1 MSKIPLMP
9 ADTYIVKNNTILTSE
24 NRITLIKLY
33 QPIIGAISIN
43 LYQTLWTDLDTQN
56 IISEETTHHNL
67 MVKMRLNL
75 NEIIEA
81 REKLEAVGLLKTY
94 LKKDNINNYIYE
106 LYSPLDPKTFL
117 ENPLLSVTLQNN
129 IGKKEYKKIVK
140 YFEIPKININEYT
153 DVTSSFSDTFT
164 VDTSTLVSDNIT
176 NIRAVNQVDIVL
188 SSKIDLNSVLSVIP
202 EEYLNVKT
210 INNNMKSLIYKLAF
224 IYNLNEEEMSELIRN
239 SVTEK
244 RTIDKDILRKNCSNY
259 YTFEHKDKMPSLIY
273 KKQPEYLRKKDTDS
287 SKKSKMIYIF
297 ETTSPYDFLE
307 GRNKGIKPSKSDLAL
322 LETLLIDYELTPG
335 VVNVLIDY
343 VLKINNNKLTKNFC
357 LAIAAQW
364 KRSNIK
370 TPEEAMQ
377 ICIKENKNKKE
388 NKPIKKPMKKEE
400 KPEWYDQTIDEE
412 TASDEDIKKLEAII
426 NRKWKPCKEYKK
438 I

>member
-1 MSKIPLMP
+1 MAKIPLMP
-9 ADTYIVKNNTILTSE
+9 ADTYIVKNNTILNSE
-24 NRITLIKLY
+24 NKVALIKLY

-43 LYQTLWTDLDTQN
+43 LYQTLWSDLDVQS
-56 IISEETTHHNL
+56 IISEENTHHNL

-81 REKLEAVGLLKTY
+81 REKLEAIGLLKTY

-117 ENPLLSVTLQNN
+117 ENPLLTVALQNT
-129 IGKKEYKKIVK
+129 IGKKEYKKIIK
-140 YFEIPKININEYT
+140 YFELPKINLQEYT
-153 DVTSSFSDTFT
+153 DITSSFSDTFT
-164 VDTSTLVSDNIT
+164 VDTSSLVSDNIT
-176 NIRAVNQVDIVL
+176 NIRAVNQVDITL
-188 SSKIDLNSVLSVIP
+188 TSKIDLNNVLSLIP
-202 EEYLNVKT
+202 EEYLNIKT
-210 INNNMKSLIYKLAF
+210 ITNTMKSLIYKLAF
-224 IYNLNEEEMSELIRN
+224 IYNLNEEEMSQLIRN

-259 YTFEHKDKMPSLIY
+259 YTFEHKNIMPSLIY
-273 KKQPEYLRKKDTDS
+273 KNQPEYLRKKDSDA

-307 GRNKGIKPSKSDLAL
+307 GRNKGIKPSKTDLAL

-343 VLKINNNKLTKNFC
+343 VLKINDNKLTKNFC

-370 TPEEAMQ
+370 TVEEAMK
-377 ICIKENKNKKE
+377 ICIKENKNKKQT
-388 NKPIKKPMKKEE
+388 ISTKKSVTKEK
-400 KPEWYDQTIDEE
+400 KPEWYNKKIDEDKATE
-412 TASDEDIKKLEAII
+412 EDIRKLEAII
-426 NRKWKPCKEYKK
+426 NRKWKPCKNYKK